1 MVQDEPIPQ
10 RPLADIQTLHGEGHF
25 PPGSMG
31 PKINAAIQFLK
42 NGGKKVVIGELNQ
55 AMKALRG
62 DAGTQIVCDDA

>member
-1 MVQDEPIPQ
+1 
-10 RPLADIQTLHGEGHF
+10 
-25 PPGSMG
+25 MG